1 MTTDAKRIGSYYF
14 VFGIVSAIVGS
25 VMSIII
31 RIKLIKV
38 YDMNDQ
44 IYNVIVTTH
53 GLVMIFLVVMPGLIG
68 YLGNYIVPMMIGSP
82 DMAFPRVNSVSFWL
96 LIPSGVIMTI
106 SMITGN
112 GAGTGWTLYYPLS
125 SIESHSDGAVDLLIL
140 SLHVAGISSMLGAIN
155 FITTIKN
162 IKEGDWGRI
171 GLFSWTIL
179 ITGILLV
186 VSLPVLA
193 GGLTL
198 LLLDRNFNTSFYDAS
213 GGGDAVLYIHIF
225 WFFGQL
231 WPFKY
236 FNATNYKR
244 GSEIKGIEYICSKL
258 CFNEIHHKCKKVDL
272 YAHNPQVTKAYNS
285 QVGTSEAIRLLNI
298 NTKINEWLAG
308 LIDGDGSFLLS
319 KKGYGSLEITM
330 DIRDEHALKIIK
342 NIYGGSIKLRS
353 GDRAIRYRLHHK
365 SGLLSLINDVNG
377 EIRNSNRLVQL
388 NKLCE
393 KYEIKLRYPKELNYD
408 NGWLSGIFDSD
419 GTVTINNT
427 NKQLSISVSQK
438 TLDIL
443 QPLVGL
449 YGGDVY
455 IDRGSSKS
463 FKWYITKREGIMNL
477 IEYFKKN
484 PSRSEKSKRL
494 HSIPRF
500 YELKDLKAHKALP
513 GSKLEKSWSN
523 FIEKWKVY
531 I

>member
-225 WFFGQL
+225 WFFGHPEVYIL
-231 WPFKY
+231 ILPAF
-236 FNATNYKR
+236 
-244 GSEIKGIEYICSKL
+244 GIIS
-258 CFNEIHHKCKKVDL
+258 HV
-272 YAHNPQVTKAYNS
+272 
-285 QVGTSEAIRLLNI
+285 
-298 NTKINEWLAG
+298 
-308 LIDGDGSFLLS
+308 LS
-319 KKGYGSLEITM
+319 KWKRIFGWLGMVY
-330 DIRDEHALKIIK
+330 AIISIGVLGFIVWSHHMFTIGLDVDSRAYFTSATLIIAIPTGIK
-342 NIYGGSIKLRS
+342 VFSWIATIYGGKIERTVDTLFGIGFILLFTMGGLTGIILANASVDVVLHDTYYVVGHFHYVLS
-353 GDRAIRYRLHHK
+353 MGAIF
-365 SGLLSLINDVNG
+365 GI
-377 EIRNSNRLVQL
+377 
-388 NKLCE
+388 
-393 KYEIKLRYPKELNYD
+393 
-408 NGWLSGIFDSD
+408 LSGFYKWKMMNYKEELGNVHFNVMFIGVNLTFLPMHFLGLNGMSRRISDYGDSYSNWNRVISM
-419 GTVTINNT
+419 GSII
-427 NKQLSISVSQK
+427 SIISVIIY
-438 TLDIL
+438 LNIIL
-443 QPLVGL
+443 KSIGVVGEA
-449 YGGDVY
+449 YE
-455 IDRGSSKS
+455 SK
-463 FKWYITKREGIMNL
+463 
-477 IEYFKKN
+477 EYFIKENKTKYC
-484 PSRSEKSKRL
+484 RS
-494 HSIPRF
+494 
-500 YELKDLKAHKALP
+500 
-513 GSKLEKSWSN
+513 LEESYNWG
-523 FIEKWKVY
+523 
-531 I
+531 